1 MNEQILVNQG
11 YINFTSLNK
20 KVYNFYNPTPT
31 FGQFMKWIQIYD
43 PTIDLVFKLN
53 NTNR

>member
-31 FGQFMKWIQIYD
+31 LGQFMKWIKMSD
-43 PTIDLVFKLN
+43 LSIDFDFMLN
-53 NTNR
+53 HI